1 MKLGVLCY
9 LSLILLVA
17 SAACSGTSSGSDTA
31 PTVQNKATGGSSDRP
46 KQDHKSSGEVPGEAA
61 SPALPPVEWPLAFKG
76 SKVLQLDQQ
85 EGKPESGSI
94 IQERLQTSTWEFRED
109 RTFTYDTDRGVSTL
123 YPVTGQYRLE
133 DNVLVFSG
141 SRKHSYGSAGDSSV
155 SIEGKIDLKASK
167 LVASVLVKEKAT
179 AAMDDYGNTFSTD
192 KTSTYS
198 SNLLLEPVQ

>member
-17 SAACSGTSSGSDTA
+17 SAACSGTSSGSDMA
-31 PTVQNKATGGSSDRP
+31 PTVQNETAGGSSDRP

-61 SPALPPVEWPLAFKG
+61 SPALPSVEWPLAFKG
-76 SKVLQLDQQ
+76 SKVPQLDQQ

-155 SIEGKIDLKASK
+155 SIEGKIDLKVSE

-179 AAMDDYGNTFSTD
+179 AAMDDYDNTFSID

-198 SNLLLEPVQ
+198 SKLLLEPVQ

>member
-1 MKLGVLCY
+1 M
-9 LSLILLVA
+9 
-17 SAACSGTSSGSDTA
+17 A
-31 PTVQNKATGGSSDRP
+31 PTVQNETAGGSSDRP

-61 SPALPPVEWPLAFKG
+61 SPALPSVEWPLAFKG
-76 SKVLQLDQQ
+76 SKVPQLDQQ

-155 SIEGKIDLKASK
+155 SIEGKIDLKVSE

-179 AAMDDYGNTFSTD
+179 AAMDDYDNTFSID

-198 SNLLLEPVQ
+198 SKLLLEPVQ

>member
-17 SAACSGTSSGSDTA
+17 SIACSGVSSGSDTA
-31 PTVQNKATGGSSDRP
+31 PTVQNETADGSADRP

-61 SPALPPVEWPLAFKG
+61 SPALPSVEWPLAFKG

-85 EGKPESGSI
+85 EGKPEPGSI

>member
-31 PTVQNKATGGSSDRP
+31 PTVQNKAAGGSSDRP

-61 SPALPPVEWPLAFKG
+61 SPALPSVEWPLAFKG

>member
-17 SAACSGTSSGSDTA
+17 SAACSGTSSGSDMA
-31 PTVQNKATGGSSDRP
+31 PTVQNEAAGGGSDRP

-61 SPALPPVEWPLAFKG
+61 SPALPSVEWPLAFKG

-109 RTFTYDTDRGVSTL
+109 RTFTYNTDREVSTL

-141 SRKHSYGSAGDSSV
+141 SRKHSYESAGDSSV
-155 SIEGKIDLKASK
+155 SIEGKIDLKTSE
-167 LVASVLVKEKAT
+167 LVALVLVKEKAT

-198 SNLLLEPVQ
+198 SKLLLEPVQ